1 MIQTGNRN
9 GFNFE
14 WYRQTDK
21 ILRHR
26 MDLTLSLDLALC
38 FIRNISSSV
47 MGSKEKVSKVGG
59 QEDVILTAESKLQ
72 IRPCQETH
80 RQTRTMTTTS
90 MFSLTTQS
98 QQLNRT

>member
-38 FIRNISSSV
+38 FIRNNSSSV
-47 MGSKEKVSKVGG
+47 MGSEEKV
-59 QEDVILTAESKLQ
+59 
-72 IRPCQETH
+72 
-80 RQTRTMTTTS
+80 RTMSETTRNV
-90 MFSLTTQS
+90 FSHCEPNCDS
-98 QQLNRT
+98 QLGRENTVK